1 MKHCHLKV
9 GVFIAIINM
18 FQRVPTADS
27 CDSAIQIMLW
37 TKKVMYQAM
46 SKINFSWK
54 ELNNILHYF

>member
-1 MKHCHLKV
+1 MNEAV
-9 GVFIAIINM
+9 IVIINM

-54 ELNNILHYF
+54 